1 MEIENKYTGTVKNE
15 PTFLQKFINEKLN
28 SYVEPQRKGIPRG
41 EPIGFSKQKYKAT
54 LLLMTNRKQKEIA
67 ELIGVSYGFLRRW
80 RTEKKFLEMTKKHC
94 NEYRERV
101 IAYFRDKNDSSSIIP
116 EHAFNDYSSYG
127 KMALGAFGSWIMENK
142 DKIENDDPDT
152 ILATLNFKKYILG
165 RSNLEKPEQNKD
177 MIETMVGQIYKFI
190 NEKALSGEYKEY
202 ISTRLEIIKN
212 SLENS

>member
-1 MEIENKYTGTVKNE
+1 MEIENKYTGTIKNE
-15 PTFLQKFINEKLN
+15 LTFLQKFINEKLN
-28 SYVEPQRKGIPRG
+28 SYVEPQRKGTPRG

-54 LLLMTNRKQKEIA
+54 LLLMTNMKQKEIA

-101 IAYFRDKNDSSSIIP
+101 MAYFNDIDNSGSFIP

-127 KMALGAFGSWIMENK
+127 KMALGALSSWLMENK
-142 DKIENDDPDT
+142 DKIENNDQDT
-152 ILATLNFKKYILG
+152 IRATLNFNKYILG
-165 RSNLEKPEQNKD
+165 RSRLKNPIQNKE

-190 NEKALSGEYKEY
+190 NEKPLSGEDKEY

-212 SLENS
+212 SLENL

>member
-1 MEIENKYTGTVKNE
+1 MEIENKYTGTIKNE

-28 SYVEPQRKGIPRG
+28 SYVEPQRKGTPRG

-54 LLLMTNRKQKEIA
+54 LLLMTNMKQKEIA

-94 NEYRERV
+94 NEYLEMAM
-101 IAYFRDKNDSSSIIP
+101 AYFNDIDNSGSFIP

-127 KMALGAFGSWIMENK
+127 KMALGALSSWIMENK
-142 DKIENDDPDT
+142 DKIENNDPDT
-152 ILATLNFKKYILG
+152 IRATLNFNKYILG
-165 RSNLEKPEQNKD
+165 RSRLKNPIQNKE

-190 NEKALSGEYKEY
+190 NEKPLSGEDKEY

-212 SLENS
+212 SLENL